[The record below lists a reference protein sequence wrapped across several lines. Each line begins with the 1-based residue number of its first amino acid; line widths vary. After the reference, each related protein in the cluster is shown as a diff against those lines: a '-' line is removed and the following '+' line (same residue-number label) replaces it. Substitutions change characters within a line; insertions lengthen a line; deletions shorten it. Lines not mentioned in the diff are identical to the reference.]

1 MGFAF
6 LCYCNAQKKEFT
18 VSEMSYIQIIEHYH
32 QHTLSINELMGSILS
47 GINDQSLFED
57 ETKQQKAIDCL
68 VESYPFVDLLYTL
81 DSKGQ
86 QISHNVAPGRT
97 FSEHQGGVGKDRSH
111 RPYFLQAKN
120 SPTTIVTEPYLSVAS
135 RSLCISA
142 AAEVRSAH
150 DELLGYIVLD
160 IDLSRTIE
168 FMMGDSQRRKFSAF
182 FKGIYSA
189 IALGLFIVVGLLFYF
204 SLQELSSVF
213 MPSMSEHDLHYTKP
227 FGIIVYLT
235 LALAIFDL
243 AKTTLEEEVLMHKDI
258 FRHSSTRRTITRFMA
273 AILIAV
279 SIEALLLMFKS
290 VLSDGSML
298 AGAVEMMFSAA
309 GLLVALGVYVF
320 LGAKAE
326 KAMVE
331 LRQNRLD

>member
-1 MGFAF
+1 M
-6 LCYCNAQKKEFT
+6 
-18 VSEMSYIQIIEHYH
+18 SEMSYIQIIEHYH
-32 QHTLSINELMGSILS
+32 QHTASINELMGSILS
-47 GINDQSLFED
+47 GINDETLFQD
-57 ETKQQKAIDCL
+57 EARQQKAIDCL
-68 VESYPFVDLLYTL
+68 VESYPFVELLYTL
-81 DSKGQ
+81 DPSGQ
-86 QISHNVAPGRT
+86 QLSHNVAPGRT
-97 FSEHQGGVGKDRSH
+97 LPDQQGGVGKDRSH
-111 RPYFLQAKN
+111 RPYFLQARE
-120 SPTTIVTEPYLSVAS
+120 SRSSIMTAPYLSVAS

-142 AAEVRSAH
+142 AMEVRSAN
-150 DELLGYIVLD
+150 DTLLGYIVLD
-160 IDLSRTIE
+160 IDLARTIE
-168 FMMGDSQRRKFSAF
+168 FMMGDSQRRKFSVL
-182 FKGIYSA
+182 FKGIYAA
-189 IALGLFIVVGLLFYF
+189 IALGLFSVVGLLFYF
-204 SLQELSSVF
+204 SLEELLSVF
-213 MPSMSEHDLHYTKP
+213 TPGTGEHELHYTKP

-258 FRHSSTRRTITRFMA
+258 FRHSSTRRTITRFMS

-290 VLSDGSML
+290 VLGDGEML

>member
-1 MGFAF
+1 M
-6 LCYCNAQKKEFT
+6 
-18 VSEMSYIQIIEHYH
+18 SEMSYIQIIEHYH
-32 QHTLSINELMGSILS
+32 QHTASINELMGSILS
-47 GINDQSLFED
+47 GINDETLFQD
-57 ETKQQKAIDCL
+57 ETRQQKAIDCL
-68 VESYPFVDLLYTL
+68 VESYPFVELLYTL
-81 DSKGQ
+81 DPNGQ
-86 QISHNVAPGRT
+86 QLSHNVAPGRT
-97 FSEHQGGVGKDRSH
+97 LPDQQGGVGKDRSH
-111 RPYFLQAKN
+111 RPYFLQAKD
-120 SPTTIVTEPYLSVAS
+120 SRATIVTAPYLSVAS

-142 AAEVRSAH
+142 AVEVRSAT
-150 DELLGYIVLD
+150 DVLLGYIVLD

-168 FMMGDSQRRKFSAF
+168 FLMGDSQRRKFSVL
-182 FKGIYSA
+182 FKSIYAA
-189 IALGLFIVVGLLFYF
+189 IAVGLFSVVGLLFYF
-204 SLQELSSVF
+204 SLEELWSVF
-213 MPSMSEHDLHYTKP
+213 IPGTGEHELHYTKP

-258 FRHSSTRRTITRFMA
+258 FRHSSTRRTITRFMS

-290 VLSDGSML
+290 VLGDGEML
-298 AGAVEMMFSAA
+298 EGAVEMMFSAA

-331 LRQNRLD
+331 LRQSKPD

>member
-1 MGFAF
+1 M
-6 LCYCNAQKKEFT
+6 
-18 VSEMSYIQIIEHYH
+18 SEMSYIQIIEHYH
-32 QHTLSINELMGSILS
+32 QHTASINELMGSILS
-47 GINDQSLFED
+47 GINDETLFQD
-57 ETKQQKAIDCL
+57 EARQQKAIDCL
-68 VESYPFVDLLYTL
+68 MESYPFVDLLYTL
-81 DSKGQ
+81 DPSGQ
-86 QISHNVAPGRT
+86 QLSHNVAPGNT
-97 FSEHQGGVGKDRSH
+97 LADQQGGVGKDRSH
-111 RPYFLQAKN
+111 RPYFLQAKD
-120 SPTTIVTEPYLSVAS
+120 SRATIVTAPYLSVAS

-142 AAEVRSAH
+142 AVEVRSAT
-150 DELLGYIVLD
+150 DVLLSYIVLD

-168 FMMGDSQRRKFSAF
+168 FLMGDSQRRKFSVL
-182 FKGIYSA
+182 FKSIYAA
-189 IALGLFIVVGLLFYF
+189 IALGLFSVVGLLFYF
-204 SLQELSSVF
+204 SLEELWSVF
-213 MPSMSEHDLHYTKP
+213 IPGTGQHELHYTKP

-258 FRHSSTRRTITRFMA
+258 FRHSSTRRTITRFMS

-290 VLSDGSML
+290 VLGDGHML

-309 GLLVALGVYVF
+309 ALLVALGVYVF

-331 LRQNRLD
+331 LRQNKLD